1 MPRVLG
7 MDPGTVSL
15 DLCGLDDGQPF
26 LDATFPLQDGK
37 VPTERVLEALRTD
50 PPPDLIVGPSGY
62 GLPLVPIQ
70 RLRTRDLRLAF
81 LAHPRE
87 RGGIWGLTDL
97 ILQMRRA
104 RLPVVFV
111 PGAIH
116 LPTIPAYRKANRI
129 DLGTAD
135 KVCAVA
141 LAIWDQSRRL
151 GIPPAEAAFLLVELG
166 GAFSAVLAVEGGRI
180 VDGLGGTSG
189 PVGYR
194 ARGAMDGELAYLLG
208 AFSKDVLF
216 TGGVAFIAGEPHE
229 PPEALLPRAG
239 PGEVAL
245 RTLLEGVEKA
255 VAALGTVCT
264 PREIL
269 LSGRLPRSVPGLAGA
284 LESRLR
290 RFAPVRQVLGF
301 ARVAKEAAQ
310 GAALVADGLCGGPH
324 REIVEALHIREA
336 AGTVLDYLYAVDR
349 RRLLRRL
356 GLRPA

>member
-7 MDPGTVSL
+7 IDPGTVSL
-15 DLCGLDDGQPF
+15 DLCGLEDGRLF
-26 LDATFPLQDGK
+26 LDVTFPLQDGE
-37 VPTERVLEALRTD
+37 VPAERVLEALRID
-50 PPPDLIVGPSGY
+50 PPLDLIVGPSGY
-62 GLPLVPIQ
+62 GLPLASI
-70 RLRTRDLRLAF
+70 RGLRTRDLRLAF
-81 LAHPRE
+81 LARPQE
-87 RGGIWGLTDL
+87 RGGIRGLVDL
-97 ILQMRRA
+97 IRRMRRA

-116 LPTIPAYRKANRI
+116 LPTIPVHRKANRI

-141 LAIWDQSRRL
+141 LAIWDQSRHL
-151 GIPPAEAAFLLVELG
+151 GISPAETAFLLVELG

-208 AFSKDVLF
+208 AFPKDVLF
-216 TGGVAFIAGEPHE
+216 TGGAAFIAGRPDE
-229 PPEALLPRAG
+229 PPEVLLSRAG

-245 RTLLEGVEKA
+245 RALLEGVEKA

-264 PREIL
+264 PREVL
-269 LSGRLPRSVPGLAGA
+269 LSGRLPRSVPGLTRT
-284 LESRLR
+284 LEARLR
-290 RFAPVRQVLGF
+290 RFAPVRRVLGF

-310 GAALVADGLCGGPH
+310 GAALIADGLSGGPH
-324 REIVEALHIREA
+324 REIVEALRIREA
-336 AGTVLDYLYAVDR
+336 AGTVLDHLYAVDR

-356 GLRPA
+356 GVRPG

>member
-1 MPRVLG
+1 

-15 DLCGLDDGQPF
+15 DVCGLESGKLY
-26 LDATFPLQDGK
+26 LDATFPLQDGN
-37 VPTERVLEALRTD
+37 VPTERVLEALTSD
-50 PPPDLIVGPSGY
+50 PPPDLIIGPSGY

-70 RLRTRDLRLAF
+70 QLRTRDLRLAF
-81 LAHPRE
+81 LARPGE
-87 RGGIWGLTDL
+87 QGGIRGLTNL

-104 RLPVVFV
+104 RLPVVFA
-111 PGAIH
+111 PGAVH
-116 LPTIPAYRKANRI
+116 LPTIPPHRKANRI

-141 LAIWDQSRRL
+141 LAMWDQSRHL

-166 GAFSAVLAVEGGRI
+166 GASSAVLAVEEGRI

-216 TGGVAFIAGEPHE
+216 TGGVAFIVGEPHK
-229 PPEALLPRAG
+229 PPETLLPRAG
-239 PGEVAL
+239 AGEVAL
-245 RTLLEGVEKA
+245 RALLEGVEKA

-310 GAALVADGLCGGPH
+310 GAALIADGLCGGPH
-324 REIVEALHIREA
+324 REIVEALQIREA
-336 AGTVLDYLYAVDR
+336 TGTVLDHLYAVDR
-349 RRLLRRL
+349 RRILRRL
-356 GLRPA
+356 GLRPP